1 MAKEVKEDSLEQN
14 TKIEAGLKT
23 FPKFTGGF
31 FVYCMTNTDI
41 KNEFMIN
48 FNHRSKTSFYNYS
61 TAERKNKEIPAKF
74 KLFLLNALPEATLN
88 LLMTEYEKLN
98 LEKSIPVTPLIK
110 NGKQK

>member
-1 MAKEVKEDSLEQN
+1 MKEQIKDN
-14 TKIEAGLKT
+14 TEKKIRIEAGLQT
-23 FPKFTGGF
+23 LPTFTGGF
-31 FVYCMTNTDI
+31 LVYSLINTEVKSDFMTTFNI
-41 KNEFMIN
+41 KNQKSI
-48 FNHRSKTSFYNYS
+48 YNYS

-98 LEKSIPVTPLIK
+98 LEKSVPATPPTK